1 MRNEQVIQRM
11 FIVASLALIPWSP
24 VLAAQAAEQ
33 SHGEGIPEVMTEQS
47 STMHWDAPAANA
59 ARVKTAWVE
68 DIRSSLAMY
77 KKSYP
82 TSNFDPY
89 LKKLDRA
96 EAAVGRGDRT
106 NVKGEM
112 GGFFKMLAT
121 RAHGISDVAANELT
135 NLAQMAAP
143 IEEYGITVPRSGS
156 SQYGSEVPR

>member
-1 MRNEQVIQRM
+1 MKHEHVIQRM
-11 FIVASLALIPWSP
+11 VIFASLMLIPWAP
-24 VLAAQAAEQ
+24 AVATHAAEQ
-33 SHGEGIPEVMTEQS
+33 ARGERIPEVMTEQS
-47 STMHWDAPAANA
+47 SVTKRDAPMTNA
-59 ARVKTAWVE
+59 MRAKAGWVD

-77 KKSYP
+77 KKNYP
-82 TSNFDPY
+82 TSNFAPY

-96 EAAVGRGDRT
+96 EDAVGRGDRK

-121 RAHGISDVAANELT
+121 RAHGISDVAADELT

-143 IEEYGITVPRSGS
+143 IEEYGITVPKSGS